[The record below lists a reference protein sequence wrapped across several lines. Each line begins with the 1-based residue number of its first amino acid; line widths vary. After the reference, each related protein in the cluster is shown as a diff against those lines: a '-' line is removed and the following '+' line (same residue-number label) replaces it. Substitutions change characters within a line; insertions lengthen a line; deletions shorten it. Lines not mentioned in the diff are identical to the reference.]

1 MHDFNGYLLFALA
14 FGVSVASPGPD
25 VAALVA
31 RASSAGPRSA
41 FGVLVGI
48 VAGKLVL
55 LTAALV
61 GLAALVQALG
71 PAFVAVKVTGALYL
85 VHLGVR
91 TWRRAGRES
100 RTPASTGSSRLASD
114 VALGLGMALANPI
127 AIMFYVALLPSV
139 VDVAAVGVREAGVL
153 FAIVIGIM
161 GAVGTG
167 YVALANAS
175 RRLFAS
181 PRARRGLD
189 KGSGAV
195 LIGAG
200 VAIAAR

>member
-1 MHDFNGYLLFALA
+1 MNDFNGYLLFALA

-31 RASSAGPRSA
+31 RALSAGPRSA
-41 FGVLVGI
+41 LGVLVGI

-71 PAFVAVKVTGALYL
+71 PAFVAVKVAGALYL
-85 VHLGVR
+85 VYLGFR
-91 TWRRAGRES
+91 TWRRAGREL
-100 RTPASTGSSRLASD
+100 RTSTSIGSSRLASD
-114 VALGLGMALANPI
+114 IALGLGLALANPI
-127 AIMFYVALLPSV
+127 AIMFYAALLPSV
-139 VDVAAVGVREAGVL
+139 VDIAAVGISEAGVL
-153 FAIVIGIM
+153 FAIVIGVM
-161 GAVGTG
+161 GAVGTS
-167 YVALANAS
+167 YVALASAS

-181 PRARRGLD
+181 PQARRNLD

-200 VAIAAR
+200 VAIVAR